1 MINTIRSEGR
11 PAATYLRAVAA
22 MIVSLSLS
30 AVASAQDADAAAR
43 GKAVFVLSCEACHG
57 TAVGAGGRK
66 QLPGT
71 NALQIKYQGRVPAAL
86 EQRSDLSTPVLK
98 QYLRNGSWSM
108 PPFRKSELSD
118 ADIADIAA
126 YLAQSSKAPT
136 R

>member
-1 MINTIRSEGR
+1 MSSNNLKERGNAKSLPTVI
-11 PAATYLRAVAA
+11 ATLISLVVAGMA
-22 MIVSLSLS
+22 T
-30 AVASAQDADAAAR
+30 AQGADPAAR
-43 GKAVFVLSCEACHG
+43 GKAVFVRSCEPCHG
-57 TAVGAGGRK
+57 TAEGAGGRK

-86 EQRSDLSTPVLK
+86 EQRSDLPMPVLK
-98 QYLRNGSWSM
+98 QYLRDGSWSM

-126 YLAQSSKAPT
+126 YLAASSKVPL